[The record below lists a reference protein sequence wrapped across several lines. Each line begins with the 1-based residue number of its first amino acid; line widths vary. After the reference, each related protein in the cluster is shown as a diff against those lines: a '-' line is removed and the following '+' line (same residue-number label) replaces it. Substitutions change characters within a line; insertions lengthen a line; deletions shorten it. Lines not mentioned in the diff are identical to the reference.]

1 MADGAL
7 PTVGDQQSA
16 DIQTEIKKPSVLD
29 DLNAERAKLYEIQ
42 ANLMKQIEERSKP
55 DPSAFW
61 AAMARGF
68 GNPNTPSFAGGAAGF
83 AGNLQASQ
91 EEERKRSI
99 EAAQMRMQLAQSQLG
114 MKEKEAGIKMM
125 QGLTS
130 EQPATVSGQEV
141 PAGQAPQGGVFRNI
155 TGADI
160 AKLSMVAPDI
170 AKALESG
177 IKLEQDR
184 SKVSQNGIVFDT
196 RTNRYLNI
204 PIPGQEQKP
213 FTTPYG
219 TFQMTP
225 YDFSQ
230 FQMAQSKGMGKEWI
244 ENYRSAGVSAPVVGA
259 GMLSE
264 EERKARE
271 SGLTERSK
279 EESKYSTE
287 VRSGIFNAADAAS
300 KLSGLAQSNLQLV
313 KDNPDAVGVI
323 AAPGIGNA
331 ILGLVS
337 KARVTSGTAGGSAD
351 IDTSSIE
358 DAIRKVGP
366 TRQKGESDAAYEE
379 RKQRNVDAALQIVR
393 NLAEMELYFAK
404 SYLKGQGSVSN
415 MERNIT
421 KALGGNISDS
431 RNALI
436 AKNELLIKTAE
447 FDEKIRD
454 AYKTWQKKNPNEGA
468 ENFKGSEEE
477 KALRNSYNEEIKSLN
492 SKYFSAKKAGATENK
507 DVQDL
512 RAKLRQQMGF

>member
-1 MADGAL
+1 MAL
-7 PTVGDQQSA
+7 PNTEQPVVEQPVSGMDALQQ
-16 DIQTEIKKPSVLD
+16 
-29 DLNAERAKLYEIQ
+29 ERAKLYQIQ
-42 ANLMKQIEERSKP
+42 ADLMKQIEERSKP

-68 GNPNTPSFAGGAAGF
+68 GNPATPSFAGGAAGF
-83 AGNLQASQ
+83 AGNLQAAQ
-91 EEERKRSI
+91 EEERKRAI
-99 EAAQMRMQLAQSQLG
+99 ETAQMRMQLGQSQLA
-114 MKEKEAGIKMM
+114 MKEKEAGIKML
-125 QGLTS
+125 QGLTG
-130 EQPATVSGQEV
+130 EQPAPVAGQEV
-141 PAGQAPQGGVFRNI
+141 VGQAPQGSGFRNI

-160 AKLSMVAPDI
+160 AKLSMLAPDF
-170 AKALESG
+170 AKALEAG
-177 IKLEQDR
+177 IKLDQER
-184 SKVSQNGIVFDT
+184 WKISQNGIVFDT

-230 FQMAQSKGMGKEWI
+230 FQMAQAKGEGKKWI
-244 ENYRSAGVSAPVVGA
+244 ENYRSSGIPSPITDTGTST
-259 GMLSE
+259 GMPSE
-264 EERKARE
+264 EERRARE
-271 SGLTERSK
+271 AGLTEKAK
-279 EESKYSTE
+279 EESKYSAE
-287 VRSGIFNAADAAS
+287 VRSGIFTSADAAS

-313 KDNPDAVGVI
+313 KDNPDAVGVL
-323 AAPGIGNA
+323 AAPGIGQA
-331 ILGLVS
+331 IIGVLD
-337 KARVTSGTAGGSAD
+337 KARITSGTSGASAD
-351 IDTSSIE
+351 INTSSLE

-366 TRQKGESDAAYEE
+366 SKMAGETQAAYDA
-379 RKQRNVDAALQIVR
+379 RRQRNIDAALQISR

-431 RNALI
+431 KNALM

-454 AYKTWQKKNPNEGA
+454 AYKAWQKKNPSEGA
-468 ENFKGSEEE
+468 EMFKGSEEE
-477 KALRNSYNEEIKSLN
+477 KAIRNAYNDEVKSLN
-492 SKYFSAKKAGATENK
+492 AKYFAARKGTSEASK

-512 RAKLRQQMGF
+512 RTKLRQQMGF

>member
-7 PTVGDQQSA
+7 PTAGDQAVA
-16 DIQTEIKKPSVLD
+16 DTQTEIKKPSVMD
-29 DLNAERAKLYEIQ
+29 DLQAERAKLYQIQ
-42 ANLMKQIEERSKP
+42 AELMRQIEDRSKP

-61 AAMARGF
+61 ASMARGF

-91 EEERKRSI
+91 EEERKRAI
-99 EAAQMRMQLAQSQLG
+99 ETAQMRMQLAQSQLG
-114 MKEKEAGIKMM
+114 MKEKEAGIKML

-130 EQPATVSGQEV
+130 ESPVTFSGQAI
-141 PAGQAPQGGVFRNI
+141 PPDQAPAQGGFRNI
-155 TGADI
+155 TGSDI
-160 AKLSMVAPDI
+160 AKLSMLAPDV

-177 IKLEQDR
+177 IKLDQER
-184 SKVSQNGIVFDT
+184 YKISQNGIVFDT
-196 RTNRYLNI
+196 RTNQYLNI
-204 PIPGQEQKP
+204 PIPGQEQKA
-213 FTTPYG
+213 FSTPYG

-230 FQMAQSKGMGKEWI
+230 FQMAQAKGQGKQWI
-244 ENYRSAGVSAPVVGA
+244 DRYRSAGISAPTAEVGL
-259 GMLSE
+259 LSE

-271 SGLTERSK
+271 AGLAERSK

-287 VRSGIFNAADAAS
+287 VRSGIFTAADAAS

-313 KDNPDAVGVI
+313 KDNPDSVGVL
-323 AAPGIGNA
+323 AAPGVGNA
-331 ILGLVS
+331 LLGLIS

-358 DAIRKVGP
+358 DAIRKIGP
-366 TRQKGESDAAYEE
+366 ARKQGESDAAYEE
-379 RKQRNVDAALQIVR
+379 RKQRNIDASLQIVR

-431 RNALI
+431 RNALM

-454 AYKTWQKKNPNEGA
+454 AYKAWQKKNPNEGA

-477 KALRNSYNEEIKSLN
+477 KALREAYNKEIASLN
-492 SKYFSAKKAGATENK
+492 SKYFAAKKSSASGDVEN
-507 DVQDL
+507 L
-512 RAKLRQQMGF
+512 RSKLRQSLGF